1 MNGQQAQG
9 TPQAR
14 RLRARRD
21 GAAVAIAA
29 SPMGDE
35 MDMEPD
41 YMEPLAGSTAAGR
54 GRLDL
59 HGEGVLVHCVSEGHI
74 NISEVYQGVVQA
86 PLELEICGCHRC
98 YRSLMEEEIFV
109 SMVAV

>member
-1 MNGQQAQG
+1 MYSQYYSSLKVVMNGQQAQD

-21 GAAVAIAA
+21 GAAVATAA

-35 MDMEPD
+35 MDMDPD
-41 YMEPLAGSTAAGR
+41 YLEPLAGSTAAGR

-59 HGEGVLVHCVSEGHI
+59 HSEGALLHLV
-74 NISEVYQGVVQA
+74 NNK
-86 PLELEICGCHRC
+86 
-98 YRSLMEEEIFV
+98 
-109 SMVAV
+109 